1 MNGLGSTFSFG
12 RRPTFITVEFLI
24 PGAQVQDLS
33 ITPVL
38 LFPSELNRIFVL
50 NQVVYNVI
58 NGPGYNMPAA
68 NETIGIYRNAFG
80 GPPYAVYSDPAG
92 SGSGLLLANI
102 FYTMV
107 CNFDYGNGDFSNPY
121 SNGIDL
127 FLDTSIQPD
136 PGAGDLQIFCL
147 GNYYYF

>member
-12 RRPTFITVEFLI
+12 RRQPLITVKFLI
-24 PGAQVQDLS
+24 PGAQVQNLNV
-33 ITPVL
+33 TPVL
-38 LFPSELNRIFVL
+38 LFPSEPNRVFVF

-58 NGPGYNMPAA
+58 NGAGYNFTST

-80 GPPYAVYSDPAG
+80 SIPYAVYSDPALG
-92 SGSGLLLANI
+92 GIGLLLTNVY
-102 FYTMV
+102 YTMV
-107 CNFDYGNGDFSNPY
+107 CNFDYQNNDFSNPY
-121 SNGIDL
+121 ISQDL

-136 PGAGDLQIFCL
+136 PGGSGDLQMFCI